1 MHSMELAMRCT
12 RRKKVMSR
20 SKSWVRVLVGA
31 LLALALMPAVF
42 AQSGG
47 AKVRVVHASPDA
59 PAVDVYLDGNKVLT
73 NVPFFT
79 ASDYLDVP
87 AGAHDIK
94 VTPTGDANTA
104 VIDAKGVTVEAG
116 KMYTVAAVGKL
127 ADIKPQIYSDNLA
140 APAAGKA
147 HVRVVHASPDAPAV
161 DVKVK
166 GGPTLISNLAFPN
179 DSGYN
184 PVDAGSY
191 DLQVT
196 PAGGDQVVLDLPGT
210 NLEAGKIY
218 DIFAVGLL
226 NGEPA
231 LRVEVT
237 TPAPMAAAPAAQAPS
252 SLPNTAGEVESL
264 ALFGLLA
271 AMLLAGGV
279 MMLRRAR

>member
-1 MHSMELAMRCT
+1 MLI
-12 RRKKVMSR
+12 
-20 SKSWVRVLVGA
+20 VLGA
-31 LLALALMPAVF
+31 LLALAIVPAAW
-42 AQSGG
+42 AQGT

-87 AGAHDIK
+87 AGPHDIK

-104 VIDAKGVTVEAG
+104 VIDAKGVAVEAG
-116 KMYTVAAVGKL
+116 KVYTVAAVGKL
-127 ADIKPQIYSDNLA
+127 AEIKPAIFADNLA

-166 GGPTLISNLAFPN
+166 NGPTLISNLAFPN

-191 DLQVT
+191 DLAVT
-196 PAGGDQVVLDLPGT
+196 PAGSDTVALDLPGT
-210 NLEAGKIY
+210 TLEAGKIY

-226 NGEPA
+226 NGEPK
-231 LRVEVT
+231 LRVEIT
-237 TPAPMAAAPAAQAPS
+237 TPAPMAAPAAQAPQQ
-252 SLPNTAGEVESL
+252 LPRTSGETAPL

-271 AMLLAGGV
+271 ALLLGGGLI
-279 MMLRRAR
+279 LRRQAR